1 MTRALVVGA
10 GLSGLACALRL
21 ADGGAPVTVIAAGA
35 GSLGLGG
42 ATIDLLGYG
51 PELVP
56 RPLEAL
62 DGLPAGHPYALLGP
76 ARVAAAVAWLG
87 ERLPGIALHGD
98 GSENLLL
105 ATALGAVRPTAA
117 APVAVAA
124 GDLRAGGAVVFAG
137 VRPLRDFFPALVA
150 ANVGASSRVRV
161 EARAAEAD
169 VDVRGDADASPVALA
184 RALELPEERG
194 RVTAALRA
202 AIGDPGGA
210 RIGLPAALGIDRHAE
225 VAAAV
230 SDALGAEVFEVPT
243 APPSVPGI
251 RLYRALTAELR
262 RLGARLIVGPAVVG
276 GVRDGDRLAA
286 LEVQVSGRARTLPA
300 DAVVLATGGLAA
312 GGIELGRDGLREPVL
327 GLPVAGDPGGER
339 YGPDAF
345 GEQPAERAGIR
356 VDARM
361 RVLGHDGSVVHPNVH
376 AVGALVHGAV
386 PWREL
391 SGNGLAL
398 ATGLAAADAIL
409 EERAHE

>member
-1 MTRALVVGA
+1 MSRVLVVGA

-21 ADGGAPVTVIAAGA
+21 ADGGTPVTVIAAGA

-42 ATIDLLGYG
+42 ATVDVLGYG

-62 DGLPAGHPYALLGP
+62 DGLPAGHPYALLGGD
-76 ARVAAAVAWLG
+76 RVAAAVRWLA
-87 ERLPGIALHGD
+87 ERLPGLALRGD

-117 APVAVAA
+117 APAAVAA
-124 GDLRAGGAVVFAG
+124 GDLRAGGPVVFAG

-150 ANVGASSRVRV
+150 ANVAASARVRV

-169 VDVRGDADASPVALA
+169 VDVRGDADASPVGLA
-184 RALELPEERG
+184 RALELPDERV

-251 RLYRALTAELR
+251 RLYRALTSELR
-262 RLGARLIVGPAVVG
+262 RLGTRLIVGPTVVG

-286 LEVQVSGRARTLPA
+286 LEVQVSGRVRAFPA

-312 GGIELGRDGLREPVL
+312 GGLELGRDGLREPVL
-327 GLPVAGDPGGER
+327 GLPIAGDPSGGR

-345 GEQPAERAGIR
+345 GEHPADRAGIR

-361 RVLGHDGSVVHPNVH
+361 RALGHDGAVVHPNVH
-376 AVGALVHGAV
+376 AAGALVHGAV

-409 EERAHE
+409 EERAA

>member
-1 MTRALVVGA
+1 MRRVLVVGA

-21 ADGGAPVTVIAAGA
+21 ADGGAPVTVIATGT

-42 ATIDLLGYG
+42 ATVDVLGYG

-56 RPLEAL
+56 RPLDAL
-62 DGLPAGHPYALLGP
+62 GGLPAGHPYALLGRD
-76 ARVAAAVAWLG
+76 RVAAAIRWLA
-87 ERLPGIALHGD
+87 ERLPGVGLRGE
-98 GSENLLL
+98 GGENLLL
-105 ATALGAVRPTAA
+105 ATALGAVRPTAV
-117 APVAVAA
+117 APAAVAA
-124 GDLRAGGAVVFAG
+124 GDLRAGGPVVFAG

-150 ANVGASSRVRV
+150 ANVAASLRVRV
-161 EARAAEAD
+161 ETRAAEAG

-184 RALELPEERG
+184 RALEQPDERA

-230 SDALGAEVFEVPT
+230 ADALGAEVFEVPT
-243 APPSVPGI
+243 GPPSVPGI

-262 RLGARLIVGPAVVG
+262 RREARLIVGPTAVA
-276 GVRDGDRLAA
+276 GVRDGDRLAG
-286 LEVQVSGRARTLPA
+286 LQVEVSGSARTFPA

-327 GLPVAGDPGGER
+327 GLPVAGDPGAGR

-345 GEQPAERAGIR
+345 GEHPADRAGIR

-361 RVLGHDGSVVHPNVH
+361 RPLGHDGAVVHPNVY

-409 EERAHE
+409 EERSA

>member
-1 MTRALVVGA
+1 MKGVLVVGA

-42 ATIDLLGYG
+42 ATIDVLGYR

-56 RPLEAL
+56 RPLDAL
-62 DGLPAGHPYALLGP
+62 DGLPAGHPYSLLGRD
-76 ARVAAAVAWLG
+76 RVAAAVGWLTQ
-87 ERLPGIALHGD
+87 RLPAVGLRGD

-105 ATALGAVRPTAA
+105 ATAVGAVRPTAV
-117 APVAVAA
+117 APAAVAA
-124 GDLRAGGAVVFAG
+124 GDLRAGGPVVFAG

-150 ANVGASSRVRV
+150 ANVAASSAVRV
-161 EARAAEAD
+161 ETRAAEAD

-184 RALELPEERG
+184 RALERPEQRA

-210 RIGLPAALGIDRHAE
+210 RIGLPAALGVDRHAE

-243 APPSVPGI
+243 TPPSVPGI
-251 RLYRALTAELR
+251 RLHRALTAELR
-262 RLGARLIVGPAVVG
+262 RRQVRLLVGATAIG
-276 GVRDGDRLAA
+276 GVRDGDRLAG
-286 LEVQVSGRARTLPA
+286 LEVQVSGRIRTFPA

-312 GGIELGRDGLREPVL
+312 GGLELGRDGLREPVL

-339 YGPDAF
+339 YDADVF
-345 GEQPAERAGIR
+345 GEHAADRAGIR
-356 VDARM
+356 VDIHM
-361 RVLGHDGSVVHPNVH
+361 RPVEDDGGVVHPNVY
-376 AVGALVHGAV
+376 AAGALVAGAA

-398 ATGLAAADAIL
+398 ATGLAAADAIM
-409 EERAHE
+409 EARGA

>member
-1 MTRALVVGA
+1 MTRVLVVGA

-35 GSLGLGG
+35 GSLQLGG
-42 ATIDLLGYG
+42 AAIDVLGYRPG
-51 PELVP
+51 LVP

-62 DGLPAGHPYALLGP
+62 AGLPPGHPYALLGRD
-76 ARVAAAVAWLG
+76 RVAAAVGWLG
-87 ERLPGIALHGD
+87 ERLPGIALRGGGD
-98 GSENLLL
+98 ENLLL

-117 APVAVAA
+117 APAAIAA
-124 GDLRAGGAVVFAG
+124 GDLRPGGPVVFAG

-150 ANVGASSRVRV
+150 ANVAASDRVRI
-161 EARAAEAD
+161 EARAAEAE

-184 RALELPEERG
+184 RMLELPEGRA

-210 RIGLPAALGIDRHAE
+210 RVGLPAALGVDRHAE

-230 SDALGAEVFEVPT
+230 SDALGAQVFEVPT

-262 RLGARLIVGPAVVG
+262 RLGARLIVGPAVVAG
-276 GVRDGDRLAA
+276 ARDGDRVAG
-286 LEVQVSGRARTLPA
+286 LEVRVAGRTRTFPA
-300 DAVVLATGGLAA
+300 EAVVLATGGLAA
-312 GGIELGRDGLREPVL
+312 GGIQLGRGGLREPVL
-327 GLPVAGDPGGER
+327 GLPVAGDADGARAQAGAFAEHPG
-339 YGPDAF
+339 D
-345 GEQPAERAGIR
+345 RAGVR

-361 RVLGHDGSVVHPNVH
+361 RPLRADGAVVHPNVH
-376 AVGALVHGAV
+376 AVGALVGGAV

-398 ATGLAAADAIL
+398 ATGLAAAAAIL
-409 EERAHE
+409 EERAA

>member
-1 MTRALVVGA
+1 MSRVLVVGA
-10 GLSGLACALRL
+10 GLSGLACAVRL
-21 ADGGAPVTVIAAGA
+21 ADGGVPVTVIATGA

-56 RPLEAL
+56 RPLDAL
-62 DGLPAGHPYALLGP
+62 NGLPGEHPYSLLGRD
-76 ARVAAAVAWLG
+76 RVAAALGWLA
-87 ERLPGIALHGD
+87 ERLPALGLRGD
-98 GSENLLL
+98 GAENLLL
-105 ATALGAVRPTAA
+105 ATAVGAVRPTAVAPA
-117 APVAVAA
+117 AISA
-124 GDLRAGGAVVFAG
+124 GDLRSGGRVVFAG

-150 ANVGASSRVRV
+150 ANVAASSAVRV
-161 EARAAEAD
+161 ETGAAEAD
-169 VDVRGDADASPVALA
+169 VEIRGDGDASPVALA
-184 RALELPEERG
+184 RALELPDERA

-202 AIGDPGGA
+202 AIGDAGGA
-210 RIGLPAALGIDRHAE
+210 RVGLPAALGLDRHAE

-262 RLGARLIVGPAVVG
+262 RRETRLIVGATAAG
-276 GVRDGDRLAA
+276 GARDGDRLAA
-286 LEVQVSGRARTLPA
+286 LEVQVSGRSRTFPA
-300 DAVVLATGGLAA
+300 EVVVLATGGLAA
-312 GGIELGRDGLREPVL
+312 GGLELGRDGLREPVL
-327 GLPVAGDPGGER
+327 ALPVAGDPGGER
-339 YGPDAF
+339 YDPDAF
-345 GEQPAERAGIR
+345 REGPADRAGIR

-361 RVLGHDGSVVHPNVH
+361 RPLRPDGGVVHPNVH
-376 AVGALVHGAV
+376 AVGALVAGAA

-409 EERAHE
+409 EERAA

>member
-1 MTRALVVGA
+1 MRRVLVVGA

-21 ADGGAPVTVIAAGA
+21 ADGRAPVTVIAAGA
-35 GSLGLGG
+35 GSLQLGG
-42 ATIDLLGYG
+42 ATIDVLGYG

-56 RPLEAL
+56 RPLDAL
-62 DGLPAGHPYALLGP
+62 DGLPAGHPYALLGRD
-76 ARVAAAVAWLG
+76 RVAAAIRWLG
-87 ERLPGIALHGD
+87 ERLPGLGLRGD
-98 GSENLLL
+98 GDANLLL

-117 APVAVAA
+117 APAAVAA

-150 ANVGASSRVRV
+150 ANVAASARVRV

-184 RALELPEERG
+184 RALELPEERA

-202 AIGDPGGA
+202 AIGHPGGA

-230 SDALGAEVFEVPT
+230 SEALGAEVFEVPT

-251 RLYRALTAELR
+251 RLYRALTSELR

-276 GVRDGDRLAA
+276 GARAGDRLAA
-286 LEVQVSGRARTLPA
+286 LEVQVSGRVRAFPA
-300 DAVVLATGGLAA
+300 DAVVLATGGLAF
-312 GGIELGRDGLREPVL
+312 GGIELGRDALREPVL

-345 GEQPAERAGIR
+345 DEHPADRAGIR

-361 RVLGHDGSVVHPNVH
+361 RALRPDGSVVHPNVH
-376 AVGALVHGAV
+376 AVGALVCGAV

-398 ATGLAAADAIL
+398 VTGLAAADAIL
-409 EERAHE
+409 EERA